1 MEVVS
6 APRGRYATLPVVHRS
21 AAVVGIFI
29 LSGAAGL
36 IYEIVW
42 SRQLVLVFGNTTQAV
57 SAILTGFF
65 GGMAIGAAVGGRIA
79 DRVRSPLRFY
89 GVLEIALVVVVLV
102 TPLTFGLINEAY
114 RGIYP
119 SLEGSPWLAVARLV
133 LAVFALAP
141 ATIMMG
147 ATFPALVRH
156 FSRSAELGQAFG
168 RLYSANTLGAVAGT
182 LIAGILLIELFG
194 LSGALRIGAA
204 CSGIAGIVAL
214 WLARGDGAAVTPP
227 APAIEASAMEAS
239 APRTGGWAD
248 LPWLPL
254 VVAFVSGLTSLGYQV
269 TWTRLLSSGTGGLTY
284 VFTVILALFLVGIA
298 LGATIF
304 GSIRPRI
311 RDPIRVLAWTQLA
324 VAILA
329 IAGLVLVISQP
340 RQLDPGQPLVSISAL
355 VTSAF
360 AVVLPVTVVMGLAFP
375 TASELLR
382 DERARAGSAS
392 GALLASNTLGAIL
405 GSLVIPFVLMPTI
418 GSPAVLVGLALA
430 NVALGASLALR
441 ARPRSRIT
449 AAAAIAVAAG
459 IAVVAATPGRVLQ
472 PNEALIASKGWQLFA
487 SREDEIATVQAGR
500 GAATPELWVGGTSMT
515 LLTVD
520 AKLMPI
526 LPLIAR
532 PDADR
537 TLVVAF
543 GMGTAYRSALIAG
556 LQTDAVE
563 LVPSVPKMFGYY
575 YPDADAI
582 LADPRGRVVIADGRN
597 HLELTPERFDII
609 VTDPPPPIQSSGV
622 SVISSLEYYLEGRA
636 HLTDGGVMMQWTP
649 WGATDSELK
658 EHIRTFA
665 TVFAHVT
672 AVRGP
677 GGYGFY
683 MLGSA
688 KPIDISPEATRDVLA
703 RPGVLDDISAA
714 FDSPA
719 ATVEDWLVE
728 IDRQFWMADDELRAY
743 AGDGPLITDDS
754 PRPEYFLLRGLSD
767 VIGG

>member
-1 MEVVS
+1 VEIAS
-6 APRGRYATLPVVHRS
+6 THRARYATLPAVHRS
-21 AAVVGIFI
+21 AAIVGIFI

-42 SRQLVLVFGNTTQAV
+42 SRQLVLVFGNTTQAI

-89 GVLEIALVVVVLV
+89 GILEIALVVVVLV
-102 TPLTFGLINEAY
+102 TPLTFRLINEAY

-119 SLEGSPWLAVARLV
+119 ALEGSPWLAVARLV
-133 LAVFALAP
+133 LAVLALAP

-156 FSRSAELGQAFG
+156 FTRSSELGQAFG

-182 LIAGILLIELFG
+182 LIAGFVLIELFG

-204 CSGIAGIVAL
+204 CSAIAGLVAL
-214 WLARGDGAAVTPP
+214 WLARDDRGAAATPVP
-227 APAIEASAMEAS
+227 TPDTPTVDA
-239 APRTGGWAD
+239 APRPRGWTD

-284 VFTVILALFLVGIA
+284 VFTVILALFLIGIA

-304 GSIRPRI
+304 GSIRSRI
-311 RDPIRVLAWTQLA
+311 RDPIRVLAWTQFA

-340 RQLDPGQPLVSISAL
+340 RQLDLGQPLISISAL

-392 GALLASNTLGAIL
+392 GALLAFNTTGAIL

-430 NVALGASLALR
+430 NVALGVALALR

-449 AAAAIAVAAG
+449 AVAGIAVAAG
-459 IAVVAATPGRVLQ
+459 IAVIAATPGRVVQ
-472 PNEALIASKGWQLFA
+472 PNEALISSKGWQLFE
-487 SREDEIATVQAGR
+487 SREDEIASVQSGK

-532 PDADR
+532 PDAER
-537 TLVVAF
+537 ALVVAF

-556 LQTDAVE
+556 LETDAVE
-563 LVPSVPKMFGYY
+563 LVPSVPRMFRYY
-575 YPDADAI
+575 YPDAADV
-582 LADPRGRVVIADGRN
+582 LADPRGRVIVADGRN
-597 HLELTPERFDII
+597 HLELTPDRFDII

-622 SVISSLEYYLEGRA
+622 SVISSLEYYVAGRD

-649 WGATDSELK
+649 WGATESELK
-658 EHIRTFA
+658 EHMRTFA
-665 TVFAHVT
+665 SVFEHVT
-672 AVRGP
+672 AIRGP

-688 KPIDISPEATRDVLA
+688 APIDLDPETARSVLG
-703 RPGVLDDISAA
+703 RPGVLEDISGT
-714 FDSPA
+714 FDFPA
-719 ATVEDWLVE
+719 STVDGWLDV
-728 IDRQFWMADDELRAY
+728 IDQHHWMADADLRAY
-743 AGDGPLITDDS
+743 AGEGPLITDDE

-767 VIGG
+767 VTGG